1 MARSPRLIL
10 GGGEMMGK
18 EWVPTCL
25 RESAKKQEERKTVY
39 GIGRKDDGAESYG
52 MTHGPTVD
60 EIEMLEIVPEA
71 ENSFIFRFNSDW
83 TEDCLWKWAG
93 DRWVYVGT
101 SFAR

>member
-1 MARSPRLIL
+1 MARLLRLSL
-10 GGGEMMGK
+10 GGGEVMGK
-18 EWVPTCL
+18 EYVPTCL
-25 RESAKKQEERKTVY
+25 RESVKKQEDRRTLY

-60 EIEMLEIVPEA
+60 ETEMLEEVPLA
-71 ENSFIFRFNSDW
+71 GNSFIIRFNRDG
-83 TEDCLWKWAG
+83 TENVLWKWAG